1 MHCKISNRK
10 FTKDE
15 KKELKSKKYRA
26 WKHTLSEVKEGS
38 TTDTAIFLL
47 SGRYSGH
54 HTAKITPVVVKR
66 KNMFKVVLS
75 LPKSFVS
82 EYSQIGFP
90 TVSFIAG
97 PTIGNVIR
105 IAEGFAKAQINMLLS
120 KPGKVI
126 KEPARRKPKPSK
138 APNLDLAS
146 RLLTRKF

>member
-1 MHCKISNRK
+1 MRCKISNRK

-66 KNMFKVVLS
+66 KNRFKVVLS

-90 TVSFIAG
+90 TVAFIAG
-97 PTIGNVIR
+97 PTIGNAIR
-105 IAEGFAKAQINMLLS
+105 IAEGFAKAQINMLLT

-126 KEPARRKPKPSK
+126 KEPAIRKPKPVQEH
-138 APNLDLAS
+138 NHGRAS
-146 RLLTRKF
+146 R